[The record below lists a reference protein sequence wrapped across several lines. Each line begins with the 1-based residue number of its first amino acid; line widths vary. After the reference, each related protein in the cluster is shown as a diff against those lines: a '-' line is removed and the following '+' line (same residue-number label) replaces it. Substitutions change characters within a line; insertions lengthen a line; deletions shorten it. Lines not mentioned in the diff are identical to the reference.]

1 MNVYLDNAATT
12 LHKPPEVAR
21 AMAGAVNSLSSPG
34 RGGYPQAMA
43 AAELV
48 YRCRRVAAELF
59 DVLEPENVVFTTSA
73 THGLN
78 IAIKSLVR
86 PGDRVVISGY
96 EHNAVTRPLAALR
109 AEIAVAES
117 SLFDRDE
124 TLEAFEK
131 DINENTT
138 AVVCT
143 QVSNVFGF
151 ALPVAEIAAL
161 CRERNVPLIIDASQ
175 AAGAMK
181 VSLKDTGAAFI
192 AMPGHK
198 GLYGPQGTG
207 LLLCGAKPVPLM
219 EGGTGSQSR
228 SMAMPDYL
236 PDSLEPGTHNVPG
249 IAGLEQGLRF
259 VSRVGPD
266 RILRW
271 EREKLDWI
279 AGELEKNKRLRLYTD
294 PSGTTGTGVMSLN
307 VEGEDCENV
316 AARLAKAE
324 VAVRAGLHCA
334 PLAHRSAGTLD
345 TGTVRI
351 SLSHFTT
358 WNQCK
363 AFVKIMNRRK

>member
-96 EHNAVTRPLAALR
+96 EHNAVTRPLAALG

-117 SLFDRDE
+117 SLFDQGE

-143 QVSNVFGF
+143 QVSNAFGF

-266 RILRW
+266 RILQW

-294 PSGTTGTGVMSLN
+294 SSGTTGTGVMSLN
-307 VEGEDCENV
+307 VEGEDCETV
-316 AARLAKAE
+316 AARLAKAG
-324 VAVRAGLHCA
+324 VAVRSGLHCA